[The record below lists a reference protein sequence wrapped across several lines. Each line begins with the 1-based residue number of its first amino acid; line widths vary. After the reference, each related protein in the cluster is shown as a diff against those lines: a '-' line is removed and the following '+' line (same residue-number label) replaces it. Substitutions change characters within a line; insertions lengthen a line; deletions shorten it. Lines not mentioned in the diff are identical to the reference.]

1 MNRQKKG
8 VKNFFFVFAAI
19 VSVFVFFAA
28 CVITFLEIYAYR
40 DRAGEAAASA
50 ASHAASSGVPPSSG
64 EASSA
69 PSSGA
74 ASSGDSS
81 ALDLPAEASLPGG
94 DLLLVNYDH
103 RLPDNFKPDLVT
115 AYGLQMDRRVAEAY
129 QKMATAAASD
139 GVSLWVSSAYR
150 SSERQEE
157 LFEQEVEGYAES
169 YSSPDEAE
177 AYAEQSVAKP
187 GYSEHAT
194 GLALDLNGVRDDF
207 DTTEAFSWLDAH
219 AQDYGFILRYPKDKQ
234 DVTKIKYEPW
244 HYRYVGV
251 ENAKLMKEK
260 GLCLE
265 EYLDLLQKNG
275 SVN

>member
-1 MNRQKKG
+1 MNGRKRE
-8 VKNFFFVFAAI
+8 VKNLFFIFAAI
-19 VSVFVFFAA
+19 VSIFVFFAA
-28 CVITFLEIYAYR
+28 CIIAFLETYAYR
-40 DRAGEAAASA
+40 DRAAGAVSPAASA
-50 ASHAASSGVPPSSG
+50 SAPPSSRAASSAP
-64 EASSA
+64 

-74 ASSGDSS
+74 ASSGASS
-81 ALDLPAEASLPGG
+81 ALDLPAEASLSGG

-129 QKMATAAASD
+129 QKMAAAAASD
-139 GVSLWVSSAYR
+139 GVSLWISSAYR

-157 LFEQEVEGYAES
+157 LFKEEVSGYAGT
-169 YSSPDEAE
+169 YSEPEEAE
-177 AYAEQSVAKP
+177 AYAEQSVARP

-207 DTTEAFSWLDAH
+207 DTTEAFRWLDVR

-244 HYRYVGV
+244 HYRYVGA
-251 ENAKLMKEK
+251 ENAKFMKEK
-260 GLCLE
+260 NLCLE